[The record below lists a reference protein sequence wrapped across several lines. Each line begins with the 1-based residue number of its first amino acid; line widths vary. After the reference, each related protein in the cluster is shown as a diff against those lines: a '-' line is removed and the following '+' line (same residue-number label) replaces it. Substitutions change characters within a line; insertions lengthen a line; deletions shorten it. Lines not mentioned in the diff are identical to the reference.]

1 MSYRTTEANA
11 RRGIKDGGKE
21 MKRNSAI
28 WGGIAVSLLLMAY
41 PFLSAPGAFPGVARV
56 LVRLAFS
63 AALSASL
70 ILLGVVEEREAP
82 AELLPA
88 AVFGTALL
96 LYRVGSQMT
105 ALPAQQW
112 VWRDAAALGI
122 VLMTLCWAQML
133 RAALFRRWSW
143 RFDIKR
149 AVFWFA
155 LVTLAIAHPYVQK
168 EIAAIRPK
176 ADAMGG
182 VFLVGMDVLC
192 GAFLIPFLRK
202 HRAGGMLLAVWG
214 ALLLALYPLLYHTPL
229 FLNEGMSSMRAL
241 LSLLAE
247 SRNQSLFVALL
258 LGGLWCVLP
267 EREPRKAPE
276 R

>member
-1 MSYRTTEANA
+1 
-11 RRGIKDGGKE
+11 

-56 LVRLAFS
+56 LVRLVFS

-88 AVFGTALL
+88 AAFGTALL

-133 RAALFRRWSW
+133 RAALCRRWSW

-176 ADAMGG
+176 ADAKGG

-229 FLNEGMSSMRAL
+229 FLNEGMSSLRAL
-241 LSLLAE
+241 LSLMAE